1 MFMQVGIH
9 TVIFGAICH
18 IFFQFYKIWIRGIL
32 EGKEEKAV
40 TGIDQEPIGHISAQ
54 QQQLLRI
61 AH

>member
-1 MFMQVGIH
+1 MHVGIH
-9 TVIFGAICH
+9 TIIFGGNCH
-18 IFFQFYKIWIRGIL
+18 IFIQLYKNWIRGIL
-32 EGKEEKAV
+32 EGKKEKAV